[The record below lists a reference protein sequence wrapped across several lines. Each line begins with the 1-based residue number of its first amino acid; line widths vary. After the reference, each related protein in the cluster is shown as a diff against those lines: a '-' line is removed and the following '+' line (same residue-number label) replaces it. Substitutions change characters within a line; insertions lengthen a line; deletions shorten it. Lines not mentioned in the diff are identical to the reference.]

1 MKKYI
6 ILFVAIA
13 SVVSVGCLKEHAAAV
28 KTVVTQPGAC
38 DTITYTKHIQPIMT
52 NYCYTPGSVG
62 CHSSGNSP
70 RVPLTTYAEVSLQS
84 AAIDNHVFTI
94 QDMPAGGTMSAKEL
108 QQLRCWLD
116 NGKKQ

>member
-6 ILFVAIA
+6 LLVATIA
-13 SVVSVGCLKEHAAAV
+13 SVVTVGCLKDQAAQV

-38 DTITYTKHIQPIMT
+38 DTITYTKHIQPLMN
-52 NYCYTPGSVG
+52 NYCAYSG
-62 CHSSGNSP
+62 CHSTNNAP
-70 RVPLTTYAEVSLQS
+70 RVPLTTYSEVSLQ
-84 AAIDNHVFTI
+84 AASIDNHVFTI
-94 QDMPAGGTMSAKEL
+94 GDMPMGGTMSAAEL

>member
-6 ILFVAIA
+6 LLAATVISIVA
-13 SVVSVGCLKEHAAAV
+13 VGCLKDKAAQV

-52 NYCYTPGSVG
+52 TYCQGSS
-62 CHSSGNSP
+62 CHSANQSP
-70 RVPLTTYAEVSLQS
+70 RVPLTTYTEVSLHAS
-84 AAIDNHVFTI
+84 SIDNHVFTI
-94 QDMPAGGTMSAKEL
+94 QDMPMGGTMTATEL

>member
-38 DTITYTKHIQPIMT
+38 DTITYAKHIQPLMN
-52 NYCYTPGSVG
+52 NYCAYSG
-62 CHSSGNSP
+62 CHSTNNAP

-94 QDMPAGGTMSAKEL
+94 QDMPAGGGMSAKEL

>member
-6 ILFVAIA
+6 LLGAVMA
-13 SVVSVGCLKEHAAAV
+13 SIVTVGCLKDQAAQV

-52 NYCYTPGSVG
+52 NYCQGSG
-62 CHSSGNSP
+62 CHSSNQSP
-70 RVPLTTYAEVSLQS
+70 RVPLTTYAEVSLQ
-84 AAIDNHVFTI
+84 AASIDNHVFSI
-94 QDMPAGGTMSAKEL
+94 GDMPMGASMSAAEL